1 MEQTLQDVR
10 FGVRMLRKSPGFTAA
25 AVLTLAL
32 GIGATT
38 AIFSVVYGVL
48 LRPLPYQSPD
58 RIVRLWEK
66 NDRGHNISFADPNFE
81 DLRSQNR
88 SFQGLAEY
96 GNWPEAV
103 TGGAQPTRTM
113 TAAVSLDFFPLMRV
127 QPIRGRSFIGEDHH
141 FGAAPVA
148 LVSYSY
154 WQQYL
159 GGTSDLS
166 SIKLTLENHA
176 VSVIGVLPPKF
187 NFPDASEIWVPREL
201 YERYPSRTAHNWHLI
216 ARLRDGVTL
225 AESQAEASTIARRIK
240 IQFGQDVDMTDVLIV
255 RLHEAMTSDAR
266 TALLMLL
273 GAVGFLLLIACANVA
288 NLLLARASTR
298 DRELAIRT
306 AIGASRGRLVRQFLT
321 ESLLLSLAGGVLG
334 ILLARY
340 GVLAFLR
347 LAPPG
352 MPLLEEVSISLPVL
366 FCALGISVMIAMGL
380 GVFSASRTG
389 SSNLQQVLAEHALS
403 QTGARAGQHL
413 GEAIIAGQMAITLVL
428 LTGAGLLG
436 RSLLSVL
443 SVDPGFRTENIVV
456 ASLALPPAD
465 TDAIKIH
472 HVAFLNQLL
481 TRLRAI
487 PGVEDAGGTGELPLA
502 EDMSDGSYVVM
513 NPGDR
518 PPQKME
524 EMEEWFHNP
533 ARTGHAYYASATE
546 GYFRTMGIPLL
557 RGRWFEDRD
566 TVDAPQVALINQA
579 LARQQWPNQDP
590 VGRIL
595 EFGNMDGDLRPVTI
609 VGVIGDTR
617 DHKLETPPGPTVYTN
632 YRQRPQGARQL
643 SVVLRSEANPAQ
655 IISSA
660 RQIVRSLDPNVPS
673 SFSTFTQV
681 FSSSLKPRQLNLTL
695 IAVFAGTAL
704 LLAMIGLYGV
714 VAYTVAR
721 RSGEFGIRIALGAST
736 TSIFGLVLK
745 RGLLTTLAGAAVGL
759 VGALALAR
767 TLQSFLYGLSAT
779 DLWTFI
785 AVPLLLI
792 FVALLAI
799 YIPAR
804 RAAKVDP
811 MVALRYE

>member
-10 FGVRMLRKSPGFTAA
+10 YGVRMLRKSPGFTAA
-25 AVLTLAL
+25 AVVTLAL

-48 LRPLPYQSPD
+48 LRPLAYEAPD
-58 RIVRLWEK
+58 QLVRLWEK
-66 NDRGHNISFADPNFE
+66 NDRGHNINFSDPNFE

-96 GNWPEAV
+96 SAWPEAV
-103 TGGAQPTRTM
+103 KGGSQPSREM
-113 TAAVSLDFFPLMRV
+113 AASVSLDFFPLMRV
-127 QPIRGRSFIGEDHH
+127 RPVRGRSFSRDDHH

-148 LVSYSY
+148 LVSYDY
-154 WQQYL
+154 WRQYL
-159 GGTSDLS
+159 GGASDLS
-166 SIKLTLENHA
+166 SLQLTIENRVH
-176 VSVIGVLPPKF
+176 SVVGVLPPKF
-187 NFPDASEIWVPREL
+187 NFPDDSAIWVPREL
-201 YERYPSRTAHNWHLI
+201 LERYPSRTAHNWHLI
-216 ARLRDGVTL
+216 GRLSDGVTL
-225 AESQAEASTIARRIK
+225 PQAQAEASTVARQIK
-240 IQFGQDVDMTDVLIV
+240 TQFGQDVDMTDVSIV
-255 RLHEAMTSDAR
+255 RLHEAITSDVR
-266 TALLMLL
+266 PALLVLL

-288 NLLLARASTR
+288 NLLLARATTR
-298 DRELAIRT
+298 VRELAIRT

-321 ESLLLSLAGGVLG
+321 ESLLLSLAGGGLG

-340 GVLAFLR
+340 CVLAFLR

-352 MPLLEEVSISLPVL
+352 MPLLEEVSISLPVMFSAFGISL
-366 FCALGISVMIAMGL
+366 MVALGL
-380 GVFSASRTG
+380 GIFSAVRAT
-389 SSNLQQVLAEHALS
+389 SNNVQQVLAEHARS
-403 QTGARAGQHL
+403 QTGARSGQRL
-413 GEAIIAGQMAITLVL
+413 GEVIIAGQMAITLVM

-456 ASLALPPAD
+456 ADLALPPAD
-465 TDAIKIH
+465 TEASKVN

-502 EDMSDGSYVVM
+502 EDMADGTYVVM

-518 PPQKME
+518 PPEKME

-533 ARTGHAYYASATE
+533 ARTGHANYASATE
-546 GYFRTMGIPLL
+546 GYFRTMGIPLV

-566 TVDAPQVALINQA
+566 TMDAPQVALINQA

-617 DHKLETPPGPTVYTN
+617 DRNLETLPSPTVYTN

-643 SVVLRSEANPAQ
+643 SVVLRSDANPAQ

-660 RQIVRSLDPNVPS
+660 RDIVRSLDPSVPS
-673 SFSTFTQV
+673 TFSTFTQV
-681 FSSSLKPRQLNLTL
+681 LSSSLKPRRLNLTL

-704 LLAMIGLYGV
+704 LLAMVGLYGV

-721 RSGEFGIRIALGAST
+721 RTGEFGIRIALGAT
-736 TSIFGLVLK
+736 AASIFSLVLK
-745 RGLLTTLAGAAVGL
+745 RGLVTTLIGTVTGL
-759 VGALALAR
+759 AGALALAR
-767 TLQSFLYGLSAT
+767 TLQSFLYGLSAA
-779 DLWTFI
+779 DPWTFI

-792 FVALLAI
+792 LVALLAI

-811 MVALRYE
+811 MVALRND